1 MYKWTSTV
9 FWKVNDGVLPLH
21 LYNVNERT
29 TYVVCPLLVKI
40 VLEKVVLPLD
50 HVPLGCMS

>member
-1 MYKWTSTV
+1 M

-29 TYVVCPLLVKI
+29 PYVVCPLLVKI